1 MAPHRTETP
10 IFDDRR
16 PDESHRN
23 EPQICVRISALEA
36 GKLTLPEHFF
46 CADQH
51 DKNVRNTVPS
61 MSFLINHP
69 PSGKRV
75 VFDLGMRRDLAQ
87 YPPEIQPHLKSRQ
100 PIFTTPD
107 VSDSLRAGGL
117 DPKDI
122 DAIVLSHVHY
132 DHVGTPGDFTRAL
145 FIVGP
150 GTRQLLLHGMKYHSA
165 AHFEKDLLPVER
177 SIELPEPGH
186 AGGQGV
192 GGERFD
198 AIRLESFVGTAA
210 VWQPLAPF
218 ENGIDLF
225 GDGSVYIV
233 NSPGH
238 LQGHLNLLARVGQRR
253 WVYLAGD
260 ACHHPRILDGETEM
274 ATWQER
280 GQLVCIHQEKAGAEG
295 TLRKM
300 MNARKEGF
308 RQEKIEIILAHDANW
323 AKEHR
328 DRFFPGFL

>member
-1 MAPHRTETP
+1 MAAHRIDKP
-10 IFDDRR
+10 LVDGRS
-16 PDESHRN
+16 PNESYQN
-23 EPQICVRISALEA
+23 EDQICVRISALDA

-51 DKNVRNTVPS
+51 DKNIRNTVPS
-61 MSFLINHP
+61 MSFLINHS

-75 VFDLGMRRDLAQ
+75 VFDLGMRRDLAK
-87 YPPEIQPHLKSRQ
+87 YPPEIQPHLQSRQ

-117 DPKDI
+117 DPEDI
-122 DAIVLSHVHY
+122 NAVVLSHVHY
-132 DHVGTPGDFTRAL
+132 DHVGTPGDFSRAL

-186 AGGQGV
+186 AGGQAV

-210 VWQPLAPF
+210 VWQPLDPF

-233 NSPGH
+233 DSPGH

-280 GQLVCIHQEKAGAEG
+280 GQLVCIHQDKAGAEG

-300 MNARKEGF
+300 MKARKEGF
-308 RQEKIEIILAHDANW
+308 RQEKVEVILAHDANW
-323 AKEHR
+323 AMEHR
-328 DRFFPGFL
+328 EGFFPGIL

>member
-1 MAPHRTETP
+1 MAPHRTEKP
-10 IFDDRR
+10 IFDGRR
-16 PDESHRN
+16 PDESHQN
-23 EPQICVRISALEA
+23 EDQICIRISALED

-69 PSGKRV
+69 PSGKRI
-75 VFDLGMRRDLAQ
+75 VFDLGMRRELAK
-87 YPPEIQPHLKSRQ
+87 YHPEIQPHLQSRQ

-107 VSDSLRAGGL
+107 VSDSLRARGL

-122 DAIVLSHVHY
+122 DAVVLSHVHY

-150 GTRQLLLHGMKYHSA
+150 RTRQLLLHGMEYHSA
-165 AHFEKDLLPVER
+165 AHFENDLLPVER
-177 SIELPEPGH
+177 SIKLPEPGH
-186 AGGQGV
+186 AGRQGV

-225 GDGSVYIV
+225 GDGSLYIV

-238 LQGHLNLLARVGQRR
+238 LQGHLNLLTRVGQRR

-260 ACHHPRILDGETEM
+260 AFHHPRILDGETEM

-280 GQLVCIHQEKAGAEG
+280 GQLVCIHQDKAGGRRNLKEDDEG
-295 TLRKM
+295 QERRLS
-300 MNARKEGF
+300 AREGG
-308 RQEKIEIILAHDANW
+308 DC
-323 AKEHR
+323 
-328 DRFFPGFL
+328 PSP